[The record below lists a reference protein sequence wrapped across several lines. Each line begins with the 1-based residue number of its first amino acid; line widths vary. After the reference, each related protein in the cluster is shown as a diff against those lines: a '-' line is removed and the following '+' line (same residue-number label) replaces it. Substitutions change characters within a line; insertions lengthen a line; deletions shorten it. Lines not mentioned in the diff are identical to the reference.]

1 MKTTQNIA
9 RLAGSAFKGV
19 SRLIV
24 RAPSQ
29 LWFVVSLG
37 VIAAVAYFGFQEQAG
52 TLVGWSAVPL
62 GLWLVPV
69 LFFGLFN

>member
-1 MKTTQNIA
+1 MKITQNIA

-19 SRLIV
+19 SRLVV

-37 VIAAVAYFGFQEQAG
+37 VIAAVA
-52 TLVGWSAVPL
+52 
-62 GLWLVPV
+62 
-69 LFFGLFN
+69 